1 MSGIP
6 TNGGLGDYQTNTDQ
20 HIVFNNVTLD
30 NSKKYYI
37 YIASE
42 YASSQ
47 PIPPLLTG
55 YEPLFVCCVQPQYPP
70 PNNFVYIN
78 KKEILGEKLSHTDFF
93 KFSMFYDLLLKSNKL
108 QTVFK
113 DLAKRQGNL
122 WIKPFRNDPSF
133 APQFQ
138 DSHYKCLGLTS
149 EQSDRLNNKVFQY
162 LMFDRKLSL
171 PNYKIVPAQ
180 DAENNFNNIKSSN
193 GVFIAGAYG
202 AGGSTTFVAK
212 TKKELKKQLNER
224 KFSLIENIVL
234 AECLDLK
241 QSLSIDLLIANRHEI
256 LPFCILGQTYDEN
269 NKLECKGNAYPANIS
284 AVMQKKVKDLAYEAG
299 KTLAVEEGVRGH
311 VSLDLNI
318 DQNDEVYF
326 GEINA
331 RYTAATAER
340 FLLMELTRPS
350 GYPTLIDLEKMA
362 IEKGTFTGL
371 KLWKEPTSLYI
382 KRREMQ
388 AREKGVVIVAPKD
401 SCEDEK
407 RIFELRK
414 PGIIGALPVG
424 KKVSTEDT
432 IGKYVAIGETSEE
445 CDSQIKNLETQL
457 AKSIQYKF

>member
-1 MSGIP
+1 M
-6 TNGGLGDYQTNTDQ
+6 
-20 HIVFNNVTLD
+20 
-30 NSKKYYI
+30 
-37 YIASE
+37 
-42 YASSQ
+42 
-47 PIPPLLTG
+47 
-55 YEPLFVCCVQPQYPP
+55 
-70 PNNFVYIN
+70 
-78 KKEILGEKLSHTDFF
+78 
-93 KFSMFYDLLLKSNKL
+93 
-108 QTVFK
+108 
-113 DLAKRQGNL
+113 
-122 WIKPFRNDPSF
+122 
-133 APQFQ
+133 
-138 DSHYKCLGLTS
+138 
-149 EQSDRLNNKVFQY
+149 
-162 LMFDRKLSL
+162 
-171 PNYKIVPAQ
+171 
-180 DAENNFNNIKSSN
+180 
-193 GVFIAGAYG
+193 
-202 AGGSTTFVAK
+202 
-212 TKKELKKQLNER
+212 
-224 KFSLIENIVL
+224 
-234 AECLDLK
+234 
-241 QSLSIDLLIANRHEI
+241 
-256 LPFCILGQTYDEN
+256 
-269 NKLECKGNAYPANIS
+269 
-284 AVMQKKVKDLAYEAG
+284 
-299 KTLAVEEGVRGH
+299 
-311 VSLDLNI
+311 
-318 DQNDEVYF
+318 NDEVYF